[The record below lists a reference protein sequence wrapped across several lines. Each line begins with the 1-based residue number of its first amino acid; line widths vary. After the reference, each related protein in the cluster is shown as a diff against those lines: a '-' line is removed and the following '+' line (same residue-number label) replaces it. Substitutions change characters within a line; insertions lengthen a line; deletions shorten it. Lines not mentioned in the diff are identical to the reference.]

1 MSAMQREP
9 TNEQLWSQPEQP
21 STPPLPAPAQLAPLS
36 QPTVGRRPSN
46 KQFVLAVISLVF
58 AIPLTAIAS
67 ERSLFALLLTW
78 GGIVAVNA
86 ILWMSTSHNSSNN

>member
-1 MSAMQREP
+1 M
-9 TNEQLWSQPEQP
+9 
-21 STPPLPAPAQLAPLS
+21 
-36 QPTVGRRPSN
+36 
-46 KQFVLAVISLVF
+46 ISLVF